1 MTILQLIAAT
11 EAVADTTKKAV
22 IEQKLDMLSHMSAQD
37 LISMLI
43 KDIVNFGLR
52 ILIALV
58 LLAVG
63 RWIIRWIRRAMRN
76 MMTRREVDPSLRGF
90 LSSMVNI
97 TLTLFLIII
106 IIGILGIDTT
116 SFIAVF
122 ASAGLAVGMALSGT
136 LQNFAGGVMILIF
149 KPFKVGDFIE
159 AQGQSGSVKEIQLLN
174 TVINTPDNKTILIPN
189 GSISTGIIN
198 NYSKEATRRLDWT
211 FGIAYGDDYDR
222 AKRTILEMLEADPRV
237 LKSPAPFVALN
248 SLGDSSVNILA
259 RAWVS
264 SGDYWDL
271 FFDMNERVYK
281 RFAEVGF
288 TSVPSTGRA
297 HERRNQAGRT
307 EANGITPPSQTQKGW
322 FRPSFLPYRIIYLPV
337 PAPGF
342 QIPASRREALR
353 RRKFRIRA

>member
-1 MTILQLIAAT
+1 M
-11 EAVADTTKKAV
+11 
-22 IEQKLDMLSHMSAQD
+22 
-37 LISMLI
+37 
-43 KDIVNFGLR
+43 
-52 ILIALV
+52 
-58 LLAVG
+58 
-63 RWIIRWIRRAMRN
+63 
-76 MMTRREVDPSLRGF
+76 
-90 LSSMVNI
+90 
-97 TLTLFLIII
+97 I

-222 AKRTILEMLEADPRV
+222 ARENDTRNARGRSPRTEESCPVRR
-237 LKSPAPFVALN
+237 PN

-281 RFAEVGF
+281 RFAEVGLNIPF
-288 TSVPSTGRA
+288 PQLDVHLKDETRP
-297 HERRNQAGRT
+297 EEPKRT
-307 EANGITPPSQTQKGW
+307 E
-322 FRPSFLPYRIIYLPV
+322 
-337 PAPGF
+337 
-342 QIPASRREALR
+342 
-353 RRKFRIRA
+353 

>member
-63 RWIIRWIRRAMRN
+63 RWIIRWIRRVMRN

-281 RFAEVGF
+281 RFAEVGLNIPF
-288 TSVPSTGRA
+288 PQLDVHLKDETRP
-297 HERRNQAGRT
+297 EEPKRT
-307 EANGITPPSQTQKGW
+307 E
-322 FRPSFLPYRIIYLPV
+322 
-337 PAPGF
+337 
-342 QIPASRREALR
+342 
-353 RRKFRIRA
+353 

>member
-58 LLAVG
+58 LRAVG

-159 AQGQSGSVKEIQLLN
+159 AQGQSGSVKEIPLLN
-174 TVINTPDNKTILIPN
+174 TGINTPDNKTILIPN

-259 RAWVS
+259 RA
-264 SGDYWDL
+264 
-271 FFDMNERVYK
+271 EEPK
-281 RFAEVGF
+281 
-288 TSVPSTGRA
+288 
-297 HERRNQAGRT
+297 RT
-307 EANGITPPSQTQKGW
+307 E
-322 FRPSFLPYRIIYLPV
+322 
-337 PAPGF
+337 
-342 QIPASRREALR
+342 
-353 RRKFRIRA
+353 